1 MNKISYNSRICMIN
15 QLEGKDFFDN
25 IRRSVKVSHFVSSII
40 PLSLLTYFS
49 IRYVIPYV
57 TAGSTSGVPLSIG
70 IVLVLSVAV
79 SILGLLLS
87 VRATNSSIASAQDL
101 NLKLNSLFEIT
112 KQFRET
118 VYPDILLE
126 KILKSAMEL
135 IQVESGALLLRDDDG
150 NFQYRVR
157 IGKDSEKY
165 INKFVKPGDGVAGW
179 VAENG
184 KPALINDVSKD
195 GRHNAGSGTAARSI
209 LCVPLIL
216 SNEIIG
222 VIELRN
228 KINGIFTKQNDAL
241 LHGLADQASISIMQ
255 NRSNERNHSDLIHI
269 TEILVS
275 AQDYVQN
282 RKEHARMV
290 AKYAILIGKHLNLQ
304 EGDLK
309 KLYYAALLHDIGMLK
324 IDAAEQLQKEKIMQ
338 HPKLGYDLV
347 KSISLWTDSADII
360 LHHHERYDGKGYP
373 MSKEKDE
380 IPLSARILS
389 VADAF
394 DVLTNGHSYKQ
405 LDQAAAL
412 KEIEAHSGTQFD
424 PSAVDALKASIST
437 IGNFRED

>member
-1 MNKISYNSRICMIN
+1 MNR
-15 QLEGKDFFDN
+15 LEGKDFFDN
-25 IRRSVKVSHFVSSII
+25 IRRSVKISHFVSSII

-57 TAGSTSGVPLSIG
+57 TAGNASEVPLSIG

-87 VRATNSSIASAQDL
+87 VKATNSSITSAQDL

-126 KILKSAMEL
+126 KILRSAMEL
-135 IQVESGALLLRDDDG
+135 IQVESGSLLLRDDDG
-150 NFQYRVR
+150 NFQFKVHV
-157 IGKDSEKY
+157 GKNSEKY
-165 INKFVKPGDGVAGW
+165 VNKFVKPGEGVAGW

-195 GRHNAGSGTAARSI
+195 NRYSAESDTAYGVAARSI

-228 KINGIFTKQNDAL
+228 KMNGIFTKQNDAL

-290 AKYAILIGKHLNLQ
+290 AKYAILIGKQLDLP
-304 EGDLK
+304 ESDLK
-309 KLYYAALLHDIGMLK
+309 KLYYAALLHDIGMLR

-373 MSKEKDE
+373 MSKERDE
-380 IPLSARILS
+380 IPVGARILS

-394 DVLTNGHSYKQ
+394 DVLTNGYSYKQ
-405 LDQAAAL
+405 FDHASAL

-424 PSAVDALKASIST
+424 PTVVEAFRASLSNTGIQK
-437 IGNFRED
+437 ED

>member
-1 MNKISYNSRICMIN
+1 MNR
-15 QLEGKDFFDN
+15 LEGKDFFDN
-25 IRRSVKVSHFVSSII
+25 IRRSVKISHFVSSII

-49 IRYVIPYV
+49 IKYVFPYV
-57 TAGSTSGVPLSIG
+57 TAGNTSEVPLSIW
-70 IVLVLSVAV
+70 IVLVLSVVV

-87 VRATNSSIASAQDL
+87 VKATNSSISSAQDL

-118 VYPDILLE
+118 IYPDILLE
-126 KILKSAMEL
+126 KILRSAMEL
-135 IQVESGALLLRDDDG
+135 IPVESGSLLLRDEDG
-150 NFQYRVR
+150 DLHFKVS
-157 IGKDSEKY
+157 IGKDPDKFM
-165 INKFVKPGDGVAGW
+165 NKTIKPGEGVAGW

-195 GRHNAGSGTAARSI
+195 KRYNAESDTASGTTARSI

-216 SNEIIG
+216 ANEIIG

-228 KINGIFTKQNDAL
+228 RINGIFTKQNNAL
-241 LHGLADQASISIMQ
+241 LHSLADQASISIMQ

-275 AQDYVQN
+275 AQDYIQN

-290 AKYAILIGKHLNLQ
+290 AKYAILIGKYLNLP
-304 EGDLK
+304 ERDLK

-324 IDAAEQLQKEKIMQ
+324 MDATEQLQKEKLMQ

-360 LHHHERYDGKGYP
+360 LHHHERYDGNGYP
-373 MSKEKDE
+373 MSRKKEE

-389 VADAF
+389 VADTF
-394 DVLTNGHSYKQ
+394 DVLTNGYSYRQ
-405 LDQAAAL
+405 LDYDAAL
-412 KEIEAHSGTQFD
+412 KEIESNSGTQFD
-424 PSAVDALKASIST
+424 PLAVEALKASIT
-437 IGNFRED
+437 NTGIYREQ

>member
-1 MNKISYNSRICMIN
+1 MMN
-15 QLEGKDFFDN
+15 QLEGKGFFDN
-25 IRRSVKVSHFVSSII
+25 IRRSVKISHFVSSII

-49 IRYVIPYV
+49 VKYVIPYV
-57 TAGSTSGVPLSIG
+57 TAGNTSGVPLNIG
-70 IVLVLSVAV
+70 IVLVLSVVV

-87 VRATNSSIASAQDL
+87 VKATNSSITSAQDL

-118 VYPDILLE
+118 IYPDILLE
-126 KILKSAMEL
+126 KILRSAMDL
-135 IQVESGALLLRDDDG
+135 IQVESGSLLLRDDDG
-150 NFQYRVR
+150 NFQYRVH
-157 IGKDSEKY
+157 IGRDPEKFV
-165 INKFVKPGDGVAGW
+165 NKFVKPGDGVAGW

-184 KPALINDVSKD
+184 KPALINEVSKD
-195 GRHNAGSGTAARSI
+195 RRYNAESDTAYGSAARSI

-216 SNEIIG
+216 SNDIIG

-255 NRSNERNHSDLIHI
+255 NRSNERNHSDMIHI

-275 AQDYVQN
+275 AQDYIQN

-290 AKYAILIGKHLNLQ
+290 ANYAILIGKHLNIQ

-373 MSKEKDE
+373 MSKEKDD
-380 IPLSARILS
+380 IPLGARILS

-405 LDQAAAL
+405 LDHAAAL
-412 KEIEAHSGTQFD
+412 REIEAHSGTQFD
-424 PSAVDALKASIST
+424 PMVVEAFRASLSHTGIQK
-437 IGNFRED
+437 EE